1 MSKDPQKKEGK
12 KDKQNK
18 PKQESAYK
26 RADSTIAPINPFAK
40 KKK

>member
-12 KDKQNK
+12 KAKQNK
-18 PKQESAYK
+18 PKEVSAYK
-26 RADSTIAPINPFAK
+26 RADQSIAPLNPFAK